1 MLSKRIWVAQHLKKK
16 TTRAMKTKLTLTIEK
31 DIIQKAKSYAKKSGR
46 SLSDLI
52 ESYLKR
58 IISDPEN
65 GEEDVPEEFKDL
77 FGSVNLPIE
86 IDDKTAI
93 RAIASNIQKG

>member
-1 MLSKRIWVAQHLKKK
+1 M
-16 TTRAMKTKLTLTIEK
+16 EK
-31 DIIQKAKSYAKKSGR
+31 DVIKKAKSYAKKSVR

-65 GEEDVPEEFKDL
+65 GEDDVPEEFKDL
-77 FGSVNLPIE
+77 FGSVNFPIE
-86 IDDKTAI
+86 TNDKTAI
-93 RAIASNIQKG
+93 REIASNIHKR